1 MCRPA
6 AAATTLSARLSARC
20 TTPTTI
26 ALATRGHSRKP
37 AASCG
42 NATGSHRTPRNL
54 PALTCLSQGFVI
66 RHDKIDKEDSM
77 DEQETELAQAVPS
90 LIDQVKELIDEGQL
104 VLDRL
109 QNLIERCKALR
120 TAIL

>member
-1 MCRPA
+1 R
-6 AAATTLSARLSARC
+6 RL
-20 TTPTTI
+20 PPLPWQPEDI
-26 ALATRGHSRKP
+26 RGSLPHFV
-37 AASCG
+37 
-42 NATGSHRTPRNL
+42 ATGSHRTHRNL
-54 PALTCLSQGFVI
+54 PALTCLSQGFFI

-77 DEQETELAQAVPS
+77 AEQETELAQAVPS
-90 LIDQVKELIDEGQL
+90 LIDQAKELIDEGQL